1 MAKKKSRRSRARK
14 TPPGTR
20 KRKISADEVKRAARL
35 LADQSDGLKAL
46 LAQMQQHGLKEIEI
60 DGQGLLMRGI
70 DTIDRYIDNVDAGI
84 RKARRDKE
92 RTSL

>member
-1 MAKKKSRRSRARK
+1 MAKKKSRRSRAGS

-60 DGQGLLMRGI
+60 DGHGLLMRGI